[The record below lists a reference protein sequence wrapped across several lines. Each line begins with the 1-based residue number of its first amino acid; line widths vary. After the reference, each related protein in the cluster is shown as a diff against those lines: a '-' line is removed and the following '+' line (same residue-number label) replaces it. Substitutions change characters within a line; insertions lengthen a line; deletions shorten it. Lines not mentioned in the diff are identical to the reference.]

1 MVDRIKR
8 NLLKLGLFSSLVP
21 FLSSI
26 KTAYA
31 KTSFFDEFV
40 AIKANSFDK
49 VTVPAGFNYSIL
61 CKWGDLL
68 WDNTEKKKNWASSS
82 SYQKYAMGDNNDGM
96 YFFHKNNINLMAV
109 NNEYSNIATIYS
121 DRNKKQ
127 PTTSDEIR
135 ASMYAHGVSIFE
147 VKKVN
152 GRWQVQKN
160 SFFNRKI
167 TPFTKMSFTGPGKGS
182 QFVKTKYDPNGL
194 NPLGTWNNCSFGKTP
209 WGTYLTCEE
218 NFNFYFSSSNKNK
231 INKKLKRY
239 SIKSKDRG
247 YNWFKVD
254 ERFDI
259 TKEPNEPN
267 RVGYIVEID
276 PWNPQSVPKKHTALG
291 RFKHENA
298 EVVLSDDSKVVV
310 YMGDDEKGEYIYKY
324 VSNNKY
330 DKNNGTGGDLL
341 ENGRLYVAH
350 FEESR
355 TGKWIELNLKN
366 TGFDSLDKI
375 SIFTR
380 DAATNA
386 GATPM
391 DRPEWIASN
400 PFNAEIYCS
409 LTNNKNRGIK
419 KNLGGKEMPNLG
431 PNPREKNQFGQIIK
445 IIPGQMDHESN
456 EFKWEI
462 FALAGNPQKF
472 PVNDL
477 RSGSKNINENNMFN
491 SPDGLV
497 FNSRG
502 DLFIQTDGN
511 YSDTDEFSGM
521 GNNQMLVA
529 RPNTKEIKRFLVGP
543 KECEITGLT
552 WSGDKKTMFVG
563 IQHPG
568 ESSGSNFPDF
578 DGSLPKSCIIAIEK
592 NDNSVIG

>member
-1 MVDRIKR
+1 MVDLVKR
-8 NLLKLGLFSSLVP
+8 NLLKLGLFTSLVP

-26 KTAYA
+26 KTAYS
-31 KTSFFDEFV
+31 KTTFFDEFI

-49 VTVPAGFNYSIL
+49 VTLPVGFNYSIL

-68 WDNTEKKKNWASSS
+68 WDNIEKKKNWVSSS
-82 SYQKYAMGDNNDGM
+82 GHQKYAIGDNNDGM
-96 YFFHKNNINLMAV
+96 YFFNKNNTNLIAV

-121 DRNKKQ
+121 GRKWKQ
-127 PTTSDEIR
+127 PTTNDEIT

-152 GRWQVQKN
+152 SRWQVQKN

-167 TPFTKMSFTGPGKGS
+167 TPFTKMTFTGPGKGS
-182 QFVKTKYDPNGL
+182 PFVKTKYDPKGL

-218 NFNFYFSSSNKNK
+218 NFNYYFSSSNKNK

-254 ERFDI
+254 DRFDI

-291 RFKHENA
+291 RLKHENA
-298 EVVLSDDSKVVV
+298 EVVLSNDSKLVV

-330 DKNNGTGGDLL
+330 EKNNGASDLL
-341 ENGRLYVAH
+341 ENGILYVAH
-350 FEESR
+350 FEESG
-355 TGKWIELNLKN
+355 TGNWIELNEKS

-380 DAATNA
+380 DAATNT

-419 KNLGGKEMPNLG
+419 KNLGGKKMPNLG

-445 IIPGQMDHESN
+445 IIPQQMDHESN
-456 EFKWEI
+456 QFKWEI
-462 FALAGNPQKF
+462 FALAGNPRKF
-472 PVNDL
+472 PANDL
-477 RSGSKNINENNMFN
+477 RSGSKNINGNNMFN

-497 FNSRG
+497 FNSLG

-568 ESSGSNFPDF
+568 ELSGSNFPDF
-578 DGSLPKSCIIAIEK
+578 NGSLPKSCIIAIEK

>member
-1 MVDRIKR
+1 MVDLIKR

-26 KTAYA
+26 KTVYA
-31 KTSFFDEFV
+31 KTSFFDEFD
-40 AIKANSFDK
+40 AIEANSFDK
-49 VTVPAGFNYSIL
+49 VTVPTGFNYSIL

-68 WDNTEKKKNWASSS
+68 WDNNEKKKNWASSS
-82 SYQKYAMGDNNDGM
+82 SYQKHAIGDNNDGM

-121 DRNKKQ
+121 DREEKQ
-127 PTTSDEIR
+127 PTTSDEIL

-152 GRWQVQKN
+152 NRWQVQKN
-160 SFFNRKI
+160 SFYNRKI
-167 TPFTKMSFTGPGKGS
+167 TPFTKMTFTGPGKGS
-182 QFVKTKYDPNGL
+182 QFVKTTYDPNGL
-194 NPLGTWNNCSFGKTP
+194 NPVGTWNNCSFGKTP

-218 NFNFYFSSSNKNK
+218 NFNFYFSSSNKNN

-259 TKEPNEPN
+259 TKELNEAN

-276 PWNPQSVPKKHTALG
+276 PWDPQSVPKKHTALG

-298 EVVLSDDSKVVV
+298 EVVLSNDLKLVV

-324 VSNNKY
+324 ISNNKY

-350 FEESR
+350 FNESG
-355 TGKWIELNLKN
+355 TGNWIELNEN
-366 TGFDSLDKI
+366 STGFDSLDKI

-445 IIPGQMDHESN
+445 IIPKQIDHESN

-462 FALAGNPQKF
+462 FALAGNPRKF
-472 PVNDL
+472 PVDDL

-497 FNSRG
+497 FNTRG

-529 RPNTKEIKRFLVGP
+529 KPNTKEIKRFLVGP

-568 ESSGSNFPDF
+568 ESTGSNFPDF

>member
-1 MVDRIKR
+1 MVDQIKR

-49 VTVPAGFNYSIL
+49 VTLAAGFNYSIL

-68 WDNTEKKKNWASSS
+68 WDSTEKKKNWASSS
-82 SYQKYAMGDNNDGM
+82 SYQKHAMGDNNDGM

-167 TPFTKMSFTGPGKGS
+167 TPFTKMTFTGPGKGS
-182 QFVKTKYDPNGL
+182 RFVKTKYDPNGL

-298 EVVLSDDSKVVV
+298 EVVLSDDAKVIV

-330 DKNNGTGGDLL
+330 EKNNRTGGDLL
-341 ENGRLYVAH
+341 ENGQLYVAQ
-350 FEESR
+350 FDESG
-355 TGKWIELNLKN
+355 TGKWIELNEKS

-380 DAATNA
+380 DAATNV

-409 LTNNKNRGIK
+409 LTNNNNRGIK

-445 IIPGQMDHESN
+445 IIPQQMDHESD

-462 FALAGNPQKF
+462 FALAGNPLKF
-472 PVNDL
+472 PINDL
-477 RSGSKNINENNMFN
+477 RSGSKNINQNNMFN

-511 YSDTDEFSGM
+511 YSDSDEFSGM

-568 ESSGSNFPDF
+568 ESSGSDFPDF